1 MPRRNMPSHRKTIL
15 VAGGAG
21 FLGSHLCEALLRNGH
36 RVMCLDNLLT
46 GSLKNVAELQEYS
59 SFFFFEQDI
68 CLPFQARERIDE
80 IYNLACPA
88 SPPRYQADPVH
99 TMRTCVNGTLNLLE
113 LAEDHGAR
121 FVQASTSEVYG
132 DPLEH
137 PQREDHFGNVNC
149 TGPRACYDEGKRAAE
164 ALCFDFLRAER
175 VDVRVARIF
184 NTYGPRMQREDG
196 RIISNLITQAL
207 RRRPLT
213 IYGDGSQ
220 TRSFCYVS
228 DLTDAFVS
236 MMAVEPNP
244 RLPLNLGNP
253 GEFTINELARLVMDE
268 TKTRSRPRYLP
279 LPADDPQRRRP
290 DISRAQGLLGW
301 TPRVP
306 LRDGLRLT
314 IAYFRN
320 LDSSPRPRGTHAPQA
335 NRSSQPISGQR
346 SRIAAAP
353 DC

>member
-1 MPRRNMPSHRKTIL
+1 MPRRNKPSHRKTIL

-21 FLGSHLCEALLRNGH
+21 FLGSHLCEALLQSGH
-36 RVMCLDNLLT
+36 RVLCLDNLLT
-46 GSLKNVAELQEYS
+46 GSLNNVAELGEHS
-59 SFFFFEQDI
+59 SFGFFEHDI
-68 CLPFQARERIDE
+68 CMPFRAREGIDE

-164 ALCFDFLRAER
+164 ALCFDFLRARR

-207 RRRPLT
+207 REKSLT

-228 DLTDAFVS
+228 DLTNALIS
-236 MMAVEPNP
+236 LMAVEPSP
-244 RLPLNLGNP
+244 GLPLNVGNP
-253 GEFTINELARLVMDE
+253 GEFTINELARLVVEE
-268 TKTRSRPRYLP
+268 TKTRSRPQYLP

-290 DISRAQGLLGW
+290 DISRAQALLGW
-301 TPRVP
+301 SPQVP
-306 LRDGLRLT
+306 LREGLRLT
-314 IAYFRN
+314 IAHFRS
-320 LDSSPRPRGTHAPQA
+320 LDANSRRRRTHALRGNA
-335 NRSSQPISGQR
+335 SAPISAQR
-346 SRIAAAP
+346 SRVAAAS